1 MIGPNDI
8 KNAVIK
14 KLRDGTD
21 VEIIISE
28 DAEQVKEHLAAV
40 GGTNEPGE
48 PVAMFIVQVEPV
60 TISTAAAGLHAEKNV
75 LVDIS
80 YMEDLQTSRQK
91 LNEMLERVDRIIRP
105 VLSVGDRHL
114 TIQTARTNITDGIG
128 HYVFNLEYVNAVPAL
143 VEEPMAESLEANLNT
158 GRKV

>member
-1 MIGPNDI
+1 MIRPNDI
-8 KNAVIK
+8 KNVVIK
-14 KLRDGTD
+14 ELRGGTD

-28 DAEQVKEHLAAV
+28 DAEQVKEHLAAA
-40 GGTNEPGE
+40 GEANEPGE

-60 TISTAAAGLHAEKNV
+60 TTGTAAAGLHTEENV

-80 YMEDLQTSRQK
+80 YMEDLRTSRQK

-128 HYVFNLEYVNAVPAL
+128 HYVFNIEYVNAVPTLA
-143 VEEPMAESLEANLNT
+143 EEPVAESLVFKLE
-158 GRKV
+158 RKV